1 MLVPFMKAAR
11 FHPATK
17 EVKVEQVP
25 VPDNLPNEVL
35 VKIGSA
41 SLCHSEIMMMDG
53 EFPCSSEPV
62 TLGHEGVGTV
72 IKAGTDVKGFKAG
85 DRIGFLP
92 TKDCC
97 FECEGCQVHN
107 VSCVT
112 GNAKLHGFFTDGFFA
127 EYAAIDYRNCILL
140 PESMDL
146 KTSSPIFC
154 AGVTAFNGVSS
165 CECKPGD
172 WIAIVGCGGL
182 GQLGIQYAK
191 ALGLNVIGIDINDG
205 ILDIAKELGA
215 DVTFNSLTQKHYV
228 DELKLLTR
236 GGCHA
241 AVVFSAAGAAYAG
254 VPPILRVNGLMMIIG
269 LPSKPIQVSTHALM
283 LGQYRIKAE
292 TTGPPFKL
300 PKAIAFTAK
309 HNIQTR
315 VEFYKIEDINTMIE
329 NMRQGKVTK
338 RMAVVF
344 D

>member
-1 MLVPFMKAAR
+1 MI
-11 FHPATK
+11 
-17 EVKVEQVP
+17 
-25 VPDNLPNEVL
+25 NL
-35 VKIGSA
+35 
-41 SLCHSEIMMMDG
+41 
-53 EFPCSSEPV
+53 
-62 TLGHEGVGTV
+62 
-72 IKAGTDVKGFKAG
+72 
-85 DRIGFLP
+85 FLKTP
-92 TKDCC
+92 LTA
-97 FECEGCQVHN
+97 FIVECEGCQVHN
-107 VSCVT
+107 VSCIH

-127 EYAAIDYRNCILL
+127 EYAAIDYRNCIIL
-140 PESMDL
+140 PESLDL

-165 CECKPGD
+165 CDCQPGD

-191 ALGLNVIGIDINDG
+191 ALGLNIIGIDINDD
-205 ILDIAKELGA
+205 ILQIANELGA
-215 DVTFNSLTQKHYV
+215 DLTYNTITQKDYI
-228 DELKLLTR
+228 ENIKALTC

-309 HNIQTR
+309 HKIKTR
-315 VEFYKIEDINTMIE
+315 VEFYELEEINTMIE
-329 NMRQGKVTK
+329 RMREGKVRK

-344 D
+344 K